1 MLRRRKRAAHGE
13 KHRLIFARHSLTRLF
28 RNLLFATLIIWLVW
42 WIAPYTPGPFRP
54 PNDVYLFWAGTIFL
68 AVTLLVFLM
77 RRRGF
82 IQARNNHILL
92 ALPLFRLRIPYS
104 HVENVRMTKFKDIYD
119 REKMSWSEKRFL
131 SPYLPKT
138 VSTISLNNFPVSE
151 WLLRLFLPSYI
162 FLPRSKGKGFVIYV
176 DQYLQFNTE
185 VDSRLNAAR
194 AAGTAKPPADD
205 EVEFDGY
212 FDLVDE

>member
-1 MLRRRKRAAHGE
+1 
-13 KHRLIFARHSLTRLF
+13 
-28 RNLLFATLIIWLVW
+28 
-42 WIAPYTPGPFRP
+42 
-54 PNDVYLFWAGTIFL
+54 
-68 AVTLLVFLM
+68 
-77 RRRGF
+77 
-82 IQARNNHILL
+82 
-92 ALPLFRLRIPYS
+92 
-104 HVENVRMTKFKDIYD
+104 MTKFKDIYD

-194 AAGTAKPPADD
+194 AAGTAKPPTDD